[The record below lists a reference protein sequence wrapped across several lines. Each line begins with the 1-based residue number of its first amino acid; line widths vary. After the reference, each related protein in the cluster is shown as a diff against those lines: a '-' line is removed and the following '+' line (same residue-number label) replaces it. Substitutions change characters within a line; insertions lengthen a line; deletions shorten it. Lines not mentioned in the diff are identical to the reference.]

1 MGLISRTAD
10 LYYTYRFLK
19 LLVTRWEDTDA
30 FKLGIVDNDG
40 NILKRASQL
49 VTSEEKS
56 AYTTFHRLVFNIKRL
71 LQKLPAGRTRIA
83 SYLAALYLI
92 KEHTG
97 MSDDGIRQ
105 VMQGIDGIEVSTVI
119 SENTWFLDP
128 NGHLNPGTYT
138 LEVDAPIIH
147 TSEFRALIG
156 SKVNIKEAVSP
167 MGMIFGMPVFAVR
180 HRETGQ
186 LICISTEDIRR

>member
-19 LLVTRWEDTDA
+19 LLVTKWEDTDA
-30 FKLGIVDNDG
+30 FKLGIIDKDG

-49 VTSEEKS
+49 NTSEEKS

-97 MSDDGIRQ
+97 MSDDGIRE
-105 VMQGIDGIEVSTVI
+105 VMENLNGIKVSTVI
-119 SENTWFLDP
+119 TENTWFLNP
-128 NGHLNPGTYT
+128 NGHLNPGSYT
-138 LEVDAPIIH
+138 LLQDAPIIH
-147 TSEFRALIG
+147 TSEFRAKAGTKID
-156 SKVNIKEAVSP
+156 VKEAVAP
-167 MGMIFGMPVFAVR
+167 MGMILGVPVYGVR

-186 LICISTEDIRR
+186 FVCISTEDISR